1 MTVFTTERHTALITS
16 AGVEAL
22 LTALP
27 LNNGQSFHTKIE
39 LTPENCPRHSSRKY
53 NGIPQNIRKKKNGI
67 KNAPVNQSTCSYT
80 AVSSIIIHTTQ
91 TSARQKNNTINQ
103 RKTDLH

>member
-1 MTVFTTERHTALITS
+1 MTVFTTERHIALITS

-53 NGIPQNIRKKKNGI
+53 NGIPQNIRKKKKGI

-80 AVSSIIIHTTQ
+80 AVSSIIIHTIQ